1 MLTKLRP
8 PNAGKPLFIFYV
20 LVVYVFLQF
29 MWWSYLL
36 FDLNQ
41 EIFRLRNELEPL
53 RDSGLA
59 VDADLLKEQISKK
72 RLMIFGEGLVFMLLL
87 SLGILQTRRSF
98 KREYQV
104 ARQQK
109 NFLLSVTHELKSPV
123 ASVKLFLQTLG
134 KRELEREK
142 QLEIIERAV
151 AETNRLDQLIGNMLM
166 AAQLENHAFS
176 IRPEPIDLSASVR
189 VFVERINEKHPGKRV
204 HLEAKER
211 VITEADPDALESILL
226 NLTENALK
234 YSPENEPV
242 WIRLSTDEN
251 KATLQV
257 ADRGPGVPEVEK
269 RRIFEKFYR
278 SGNEETRRHKGT
290 GLGLYIVA
298 ILTALH
304 QGSLRVMENPGGGS
318 IFELRLKLKT
328 QHA

>member
-1 MLTKLRP
+1 MLQKLRP
-8 PNAGKPLFIFYV
+8 PNAGKPLFVFYL

-29 MWWSYLL
+29 LWWSYLL

-41 EIFRLRNELEPL
+41 EIFKLRNELELL

-59 VDADLLKEQISKK
+59 VDESLLKEQISKK

-98 KREYQV
+98 KREHQV

-123 ASVKLFLQTLG
+123 ASVKLFLQTLE
-134 KRELEREK
+134 KRELDRNK
-142 QLEIIERAV
+142 QLEIINRAV
-151 AETNRLDQLIGNMLM
+151 SETNRLDQLIGNILM

-176 IRPEPIDLSASVR
+176 IRHETLQLSEIAND
-189 VFVERINEKHPGKRV
+189 FVERINLKHPGKRV
-204 HLEAKER
+204 KLELGAN
-211 VITEADPDALESILL
+211 IQIEADPDALESILL

-242 WIRLSTDEN
+242 TLKIFSEDQ
-251 KATLQV
+251 KAVVQV
-257 ADRGPGVPEVEK
+257 IDRGQGIPEEEK
-269 RRIFEKFYR
+269 RKIFEKFYR

-298 ILTALH
+298 ILAGLH
-304 QGSLRVMENPGGGS
+304 QAGLKVMENPGGGS
-318 IFELRLKLKT
+318 IFELRLKLK
-328 QHA
+328 